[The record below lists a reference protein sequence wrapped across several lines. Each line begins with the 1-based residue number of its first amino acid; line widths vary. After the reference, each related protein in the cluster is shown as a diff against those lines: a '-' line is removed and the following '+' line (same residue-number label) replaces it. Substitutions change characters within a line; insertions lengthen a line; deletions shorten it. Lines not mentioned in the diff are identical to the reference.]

1 MCNAS
6 DFACTQIWSPCDV
19 IELLQAFLALN
30 ASQLDTEKSE
40 LQKDRHAFKSA
51 MEQYAATQNG
61 GCGLQWRTAC

>member
-1 MCNAS
+1 MFSGSTPFSQRIDCAT
-6 DFACTQIWSPCDV
+6 CQ
-19 IELLQAFLALN
+19 QAFLALN